1 MTVDGEARL
10 ADGRTVLLRPAGP
23 DDAGVIA
30 RLYLDLSPDS
40 LWRRFHCSRPAPP
53 LVTRFAGLGA
63 GSACIVAAPLATPDR
78 LAAEARYVPIDAE
91 TAELAL
97 TVRDDYQGTG
107 LGHLL
112 LDALVQRAR
121 EAGLLRLR
129 GEVLPGNIPMLRLL
143 QRYGCA
149 AIAPAE
155 GSSEICLEISAI
167 GGMPGWPANS
177 AGRRVL
183 VEQRGRLGGA
193 RAKALRSAGND
204 VRQCTGPLRKD
215 GLGCPLVTSGE
226 CRLAAEADLIISLLP
241 ADDPDCAAV
250 LAAHRQRW
258 PHLLAR

>member
-23 DDAGVIA
+23 DDVGAIA

-40 LWRRFHCSRPAPP
+40 FWRRFHCSRPAPP
-53 LVTRFAGLGA
+53 LVTRFASLGA
-63 GSACIVAAPLATPDR
+63 GSACIVAAPRGTPDR

-112 LDALVQRAR
+112 LDALVQRAGDT
-121 EAGLLRLR
+121 GLRRLR
-129 GEVLPGNIPMLRLL
+129 GEVLLGNTPMLRLL

-149 AIAPAE
+149 ATAPADDSD
-155 GSSEICLEISAI
+155 GACLEISAI
-167 GGMPGWPANS
+167 GGMPGWPANR

-183 VEQRGRLGGA
+183 VEQRGRLGSA
-193 RAKALRSAGND
+193 RAAALRSAGHD
-204 VRQCTGPLRKD
+204 VRQCAGPLRKD
-215 GLGCPLVTSGE
+215 GLSCALVTSGE
-226 CRLAAEADLIISLLP
+226 CRLAAEADLIVSLLP
-241 ADDPDCAAV
+241 AGDPDCAAV

-258 PHLLAR
+258 PHLLDR